1 MTSTDGHIYVSNGAS
16 DRNRVQS
23 VERACGI
30 LLYLT
35 ASSMP
40 RSLTDIAGDLAIHKT
55 TAHRLLGALQSAGLV
70 SRDTMSGHYQLG
82 LVVVAMSGSV
92 LGRIEILRV
101 AGPQLRRLADE
112 TNETVSLWMRFGDN
126 ILSIEQIPGP
136 NVLRS
141 VDWLG
146 QLSPLHRG
154 SAAKAV
160 LAFLND
166 RQIERYIR
174 TQQQANS
181 EFDQQ
186 TLLEQLAK
194 ARSQGYAVNREE
206 IMPHEFAVGAPI
218 LNASGEPIA
227 AVSVAVYRQEIHD
240 SFLSSLAFSVMRTA
254 DTISRQCGYGV
265 QARKLVRI

>member
-1 MTSTDGHIYVSNGAS
+1 
-16 DRNRVQS
+16 
-23 VERACGI
+23 
-30 LLYLT
+30 
-35 ASSMP
+35 
-40 RSLTDIAGDLAIHKT
+40 
-55 TAHRLLGALQSAGLV
+55 
-70 SRDTMSGHYQLG
+70 MSGHYQLG
-82 LVVVAMSGSV
+82 LAVIAMSGSV

-112 TNETVSLWMRFGDN
+112 TNETVSLWMRYGDN

-136 NVLRS
+136 NVLRA

-154 SAAKAV
+154 SAAKAI
-160 LAFLND
+160 LASLSD
-166 RQIERYIR
+166 RQVERYIR
-174 TQQQANS
+174 TQQQADS
-181 EFDQQ
+181 GFDRQA
-186 TLLEQLAK
+186 LLEQLANV
-194 ARSQGYAVNREE
+194 RSQGYAVNREE

-218 LNASGEPIA
+218 LNVSSEPIA

-265 QARKLVRI
+265 QARKLA